1 MYISAT
7 TWLWPSYWKHVWN
20 TLSLIACTET
30 SLCRKWKSLWMNC
43 KYKLQFLEGM
53 VYSKSSLTFLFIQ
66 TYSFVGLYKTE
77 KKKEKK
83 KNRKR
88 ERKTK
93 KGPFLWNAFAWLFTW
108 FVRRPQNCAIIRQG
122 PWDKAKK
129 ESGNLSSIIGFFG
142 DGQQKKSQYFW
153 FWRQKLV
160 VCSEIPFSKNSYHT
174 ETSQLICFAN
184 EMIGFYMIQVLTER
198 YFRFLG

>member
-7 TWLWPSYWKHVWN
+7 TWLWSSYWKRVWN

-77 KKKEKK
+77 KKRKKKKTEREKEKRK
-83 KNRKR
+83 KVHFYGTPLRDCLLDLYEGHKIVKLFAKALEIKRKR
-88 ERKTK
+88 RVEILAPLL
-93 KGPFLWNAFAWLFTW
+93 GSLVMGN
-108 FVRRPQNCAIIRQG
+108 RRRVNTF
-122 PWDKAKK
+122 
-129 ESGNLSSIIGFFG
+129 GFE
-142 DGQQKKSQYFW
+142 D
-153 FWRQKLV
+153 R
-160 VCSEIPFSKNSYHT
+160 N
-174 ETSQLICFAN
+174 
-184 EMIGFYMIQVLTER
+184 
-198 YFRFLG
+198 

>member
-1 MYISAT
+1 MWKDLLKVKLIEISHSRFLTTNAQMFHYRKAFAEHWMLLCCEILVLLCCGTAILTLQMVWKYKNWTLMYISAT
-7 TWLWPSYWKHVWN
+7 TWLWSSYWKRVWN

-30 SLCRKWKSLWMNC
+30 SLCRKWKSLWKNC

-77 KKKEKK
+77 KKKKKRK

-93 KGPFLWNAFAWLFTW
+93 KGPFLWNAFAWLFTS
-108 FVRRPQNCAIIRQG
+108 
-122 PWDKAKK
+122 KLSKK
-129 ESGNLSSIIGFFG
+129 V
-142 DGQQKKSQYFW
+142 KSQ
-153 FWRQKLV
+153 K
-160 VCSEIPFSKNSYHT
+160 IPFN
-174 ETSQLICFAN
+174 
-184 EMIGFYMIQVLTER
+184 
-198 YFRFLG
+198 